1 MSKEIILPVSI
12 FKEGKHFVAYTP
24 VLDLSTSAETFDEVK
39 KRLFET
45 VQIFFE
51 ELAKK
56 ETTEEVLKGLGWQ
69 KTNGSWSPPVIVAQG
84 PEKFKVTI

>member
-12 FKEGKHFVAYTP
+12 FKEGKHYVAYTSA
-24 VLDLSTSAETFDEVK
+24 LDLSTSAKTFDEVK
-39 KRLFET
+39 KRLFES

-56 ETTEEVLKGLGWQ
+56 ETTEEVLKGLGWH
-69 KTNGSWSPPVIVAQG
+69 KTNGSWSPPVLISQG

>member
-24 VLDLSTSAETFDEVK
+24 ALDLSTSAKTFDEVK
-39 KRLFET
+39 KRLFEA

-51 ELAKK
+51 ELTKK
-56 ETTEEVLKGLGWQ
+56 GTTEEVLKGLGWH
-69 KTNGSWSPPVIVAQG
+69 KI
-84 PEKFKVTI
+84 I